1 MTNSDGSL
9 YGSGTFYVAEET
21 TTSLTMNSLITSCI
35 DELNCR
41 HAEVA
46 SSIATGNDSLMQNV
60 VNLENQQIAVIEESN
75 RHLNYI
81 DDFIHA
87 IVEEPTRRHHSDR
100 ETACQGQH

>member
-35 DELNCR
+35 DELNSR
-41 HAEVA
+41 HADVA
-46 SSIATGNDSLMQNV
+46 SCIATGNDSLMQNI

-81 DDFIHA
+81 DDFIHV
-87 IVEEPTRRHHSDR
+87 IVEEPARRHHSDR